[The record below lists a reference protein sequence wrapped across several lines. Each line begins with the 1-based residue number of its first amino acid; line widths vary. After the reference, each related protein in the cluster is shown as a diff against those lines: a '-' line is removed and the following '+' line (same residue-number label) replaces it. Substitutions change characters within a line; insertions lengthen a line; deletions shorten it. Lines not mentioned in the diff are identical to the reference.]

1 MVQVAQTTEA
11 ASYRALADVEVLGNA
26 RCGKASVDIEHGEH
40 FLVIQREARVL
51 LGRPGSR
58 RLLHFGQVSSGHR
71 CGVDGVRVRYR
82 GGQKA
87 VGIHGEA
94 HHSLVIA

>member
-1 MVQVAQTTEA
+1 MSPKSRSRRKLRRTVL
-11 ASYRALADVEVLGNA
+11 SLMLRFLAMRGAVRRPSN
-26 RCGKASVDIEHGEH
+26 IEHGEH

-87 VGIHGEA
+87 V
-94 HHSLVIA
+94 